1 MTNALKT
8 AYDSVIAPLWRRPR
22 RIQLAAL
29 CTRGS
34 GQAREVLLVTSRDT
48 GRWVLPKG
56 WPIDGLD
63 AAGAALREA
72 WEEAGV
78 KDANVNR
85 EPVGVYGYDK
95 RLDGGLAV
103 GVDVTVFEAE
113 VTKLVDDFP
122 EAEERTRKWVAP
134 SEAAHMVDE
143 PELQALL
150 RQM

>member
-8 AYDSVIAPLWRRPR
+8 AYDSMIAPLWRRPR

-29 CTRGS
+29 CTREAGK
-34 GQAREVLLVTSRDT
+34 GREVLLITSRDT

-85 EPVGVYGYDK
+85 KPVGVYGYDK

-113 VTKLVDDFP
+113 VTKLVDEFP
-122 EAEERTRKWVAP
+122 ESDQRTRKWFAP

-143 PELQALL
+143 PELRDIL